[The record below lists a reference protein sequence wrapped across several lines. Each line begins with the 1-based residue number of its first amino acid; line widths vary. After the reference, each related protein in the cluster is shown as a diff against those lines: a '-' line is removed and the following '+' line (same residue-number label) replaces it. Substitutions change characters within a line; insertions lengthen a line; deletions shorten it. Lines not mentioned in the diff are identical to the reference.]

1 MEGAAAIHHSPLLAK
16 RHTTPLTNRRAAA
29 RRRADIR
36 FARPLTRYANGALL
50 TVEFVRFP
58 AFEKS
63 AAGLL
68 SEVDILDL
76 EMHLAVYPHAG
87 DLIPG
92 GRGLRKL
99 RRPAKGRGK
108 RAGARVIYYHV
119 NAQHLILHIV
129 AYAKN
134 EQEDLD
140 RRQLQILAQLVKTEF
155 P

>member
-1 MEGAAAIHHSPLLAK
+1 
-16 RHTTPLTNRRAAA
+16 
-29 RRRADIR
+29 
-36 FARPLTRYANGALL
+36 
-50 TVEFVRFP
+50 VEFVRLP
-58 AFEKS
+58 TFERTS
-63 AAGLL
+63 DCLL
-68 SEVDILDL
+68 PEAEIFEL
-76 EMHLAVYPHAG
+76 ELLLTEHPEAG

-108 RAGARVIYYHV
+108 RGGARVIYYHV
-119 NAQHLILHIV
+119 TRQHLILLIV

-140 RRQLQILAQLVKTEF
+140 RKQLQILADLIKTEF

>member
-1 MEGAAAIHHSPLLAK
+1 M
-16 RHTTPLTNRRAAA
+16 
-29 RRRADIR
+29 
-36 FARPLTRYANGALL
+36 
-50 TVEFVRFP
+50 EFVRFP
-58 AFEKS
+58 TFEKS

-68 SEVDILDL
+68 SEADILEL
-76 EMHLAVYPHAG
+76 EMQLVVRPDAG

-108 RAGARVIYYHV
+108 RGGARVIYYHV
-119 NAQHLILHIV
+119 VSEHLILLIL

-140 RRQLQILAQLVKTEF
+140 RRQLQIVAQLVKTEF

>member
-1 MEGAAAIHHSPLLAK
+1 
-16 RHTTPLTNRRAAA
+16 
-29 RRRADIR
+29 
-36 FARPLTRYANGALL
+36 
-50 TVEFVRFP
+50 VEFVRLNM
-58 AFEKS
+58 FEKT

-68 SEVDILDL
+68 SETDVFEL
-76 EMHLAVYPHAG
+76 ELAIVAQPYAG

-108 RAGARVIYYHV
+108 RGGARVIYYHISSEDV
-119 NAQHLILHIV
+119 VLLIL

-134 EQEDLD
+134 EREDLD
-140 RRQLQILAQLVKTEF
+140 PAQLRFLANLVRTEF

>member
-1 MEGAAAIHHSPLLAK
+1 MAHGE
-16 RHTTPLTNRRAAA
+16 R
-29 RRRADIR
+29 
-36 FARPLTRYANGALL
+36 
-50 TVEFVRFP
+50 VEFVRFP

-68 SEVDILDL
+68 SEAEILEL
-76 EMHLAVYPHAG
+76 ERQLLVQPDAG

-99 RRPAKGRGK
+99 RRPMKGRGK
-108 RAGARVIYYHV
+108 RGGARVVYYHV
-119 NAQHLILHIV
+119 KAGHLILLIF

-134 EQEDLD
+134 AQEDLD
-140 RRQLQILAQLVKTEF
+140 RRQLQLLAQLVKSEF

>member
-1 MEGAAAIHHSPLLAK
+1 MSE
-16 RHTTPLTNRRAAA
+16 
-29 RRRADIR
+29 ADI
-36 FARPLTRYANGALL
+36 L
-50 TVEFVRFP
+50 E
-58 AFEKS
+58 
-63 AAGLL
+63 
-68 SEVDILDL
+68 L
-76 EMHLAVYPHAG
+76 EMQLAVHPHAG

-108 RAGARVIYYHV
+108 RGGARIIYYHV
-119 NAQHLILHIV
+119 NSQHRILLIV

-134 EQEDLD
+134 EKADLD

>member
-1 MEGAAAIHHSPLLAK
+1 M
-16 RHTTPLTNRRAAA
+16 
-29 RRRADIR
+29 
-36 FARPLTRYANGALL
+36 
-50 TVEFVRFP
+50 EFVRFP
-58 AFEKS
+58 TFEKS
-63 AAGLL
+63 ANGLV
-68 SEVDILDL
+68 SEADILEL
-76 EMHLAVYPHAG
+76 EMHLAVHPHAG

-108 RAGARVIYYHV
+108 RGGARVIYYHV
-119 NAQHLILHIV
+119 NSQPLILLIV

-134 EQEDLD
+134 EQEDID

>member
-1 MEGAAAIHHSPLLAK
+1 MAQLA
-16 RHTTPLTNRRAAA
+16 
-29 RRRADIR
+29 D
-36 FARPLTRYANGALL
+36 
-50 TVEFVRFP
+50 VEFVRFT

-63 AAGLL
+63 AAGIL
-68 SEVDILDL
+68 SESDVLEL
-76 EMHLAVYPHAG
+76 EMHLVVHPDAG

-108 RAGARVIYYHV
+108 RGGARVIYYHV
-119 NAQHLILHIV
+119 VSRDLILLIV

-140 RRQLQILAQLVKTEF
+140 RHQLQMLAQLVKTEF

>member
-1 MEGAAAIHHSPLLAK
+1 MAQSLL
-16 RHTTPLTNRRAAA
+16 
-29 RRRADIR
+29 
-36 FARPLTRYANGALL
+36 
-50 TVEFVRFP
+50 VEFVRLHT
-58 AFEKS
+58 FEKT

-68 SEVDILDL
+68 SESEILEL
-76 EMHLAVYPHAG
+76 EIQLVAQPDAG

-108 RAGARVIYYHV
+108 RGGARVIYYHIV
-119 NAQHLILHIV
+119 ANSVILLIV

-134 EQEDLD
+134 QQEDLD
-140 RRQLQILAQLVKTEF
+140 RDQLRILATLVQSEL

>member
-1 MEGAAAIHHSPLLAK
+1 MRFPTFEKSSAGILSE
-16 RHTTPLTNRRAAA
+16 
-29 RRRADIR
+29 ADI
-36 FARPLTRYANGALL
+36 LELEMLL
-50 TVEFVRFP
+50 TVHP
-58 AFEKS
+58 
-63 AAGLL
+63 
-68 SEVDILDL
+68 D
-76 EMHLAVYPHAG
+76 AG

-108 RAGARVIYYHV
+108 RGGARVIYYHV
-119 NAQHLILHIV
+119 SSQHIILLIV

-140 RRQLQILAQLVKTEF
+140 RRQLHILANQVKSEF

>member
-1 MEGAAAIHHSPLLAK
+1 M
-16 RHTTPLTNRRAAA
+16 
-29 RRRADIR
+29 
-36 FARPLTRYANGALL
+36 
-50 TVEFVRFP
+50 EFVRFP

-108 RAGARVIYYHV
+108 RGGARVIYYHV

>member
-1 MEGAAAIHHSPLLAK
+1 M
-16 RHTTPLTNRRAAA
+16 
-29 RRRADIR
+29 
-36 FARPLTRYANGALL
+36 
-50 TVEFVRFP
+50 EFVRFP
-58 AFEKS
+58 TFEKS
-63 AAGLL
+63 STGIL
-68 SEVDILDL
+68 SEADILEL
-76 EMHLAVYPHAG
+76 EMLLTVHPDAG

-108 RAGARVIYYHV
+108 RGGARVIYYHV
-119 NAQHLILHIV
+119 SSQHIILLIV

-140 RRQLQILAQLVKTEF
+140 RRQLHILANQVKSEF

>member
-1 MEGAAAIHHSPLLAK
+1 MAHSP
-16 RHTTPLTNRRAAA
+16 
-29 RRRADIR
+29 
-36 FARPLTRYANGALL
+36 

-76 EMHLAVYPHAG
+76 EMHLAVHPHAG

-108 RAGARVIYYHV
+108 RGGAAPSTITSIPNTLFCSSSPTPKTNRKT
-119 NAQHLILHIV
+119 LIV
-129 AYAKN
+129 AN
-134 EQEDLD
+134 C
-140 RRQLQILAQLVKTEF
+140 RFSRSS
-155 P
+155 

>member
-1 MEGAAAIHHSPLLAK
+1 MAHSPA
-16 RHTTPLTNRRAAA
+16 
-29 RRRADIR
+29 
-36 FARPLTRYANGALL
+36 
-50 TVEFVRFP
+50 VEFVRFP

-87 DLIPG
+87 DLILG

-108 RAGARVIYYHV
+108 RGGARVIYYHV
-119 NAQHLILHIV
+119 NAQYLILLIV

>member
-1 MEGAAAIHHSPLLAK
+1 M
-16 RHTTPLTNRRAAA
+16 
-29 RRRADIR
+29 
-36 FARPLTRYANGALL
+36 
-50 TVEFVRFP
+50 
-58 AFEKS
+58 
-63 AAGLL
+63 
-68 SEVDILDL
+68 DILDL
-76 EMHLAVYPHAG
+76 EMHLAVHPHAG

-108 RAGARVIYYHV
+108 RGGARVIYYHV
-119 NAQHLILHIV
+119 NAQHLILLIV

>member
-1 MEGAAAIHHSPLLAK
+1 MAHIAG
-16 RHTTPLTNRRAAA
+16 
-29 RRRADIR
+29 
-36 FARPLTRYANGALL
+36 
-50 TVEFVRFP
+50 VEFVRFP
-58 AFEKS
+58 TFEKS
-63 AAGLL
+63 AAGIL
-68 SEVDILDL
+68 SEADILEL
-76 EMHLAVYPHAG
+76 EMLLTVHPDAG

-108 RAGARVIYYHV
+108 RGGARVIYYHV
-119 NAQHLILHIV
+119 NSQHLILLIV

-140 RRQLQILAQLVKTEF
+140 RRQLQILANHVKFEF

>member
-1 MEGAAAIHHSPLLAK
+1 MLLAV
-16 RHTTPLTNRRAAA
+16 H
-29 RRRADIR
+29 
-36 FARPLTRYANGALL
+36 
-50 TVEFVRFP
+50 
-58 AFEKS
+58 
-63 AAGLL
+63 
-68 SEVDILDL
+68 
-76 EMHLAVYPHAG
+76 PHAG

-108 RAGARVIYYHV
+108 RGGARVIYYHV
-119 NAQHLILHIV
+119 SSQHLILLIV

-140 RRQLQILAQLVKTEF
+140 RRQLQIFAQLVKTEF

>member
-1 MEGAAAIHHSPLLAK
+1 M
-16 RHTTPLTNRRAAA
+16 
-29 RRRADIR
+29 
-36 FARPLTRYANGALL
+36 
-50 TVEFVRFP
+50 EFVRLP
-58 AFEKS
+58 TFERT
-63 AAGLL
+63 ADGLL
-68 SEVDILDL
+68 PEAEIFEL
-76 EMHLAVYPHAG
+76 ELLLTEHPEAG

-108 RAGARVIYYHV
+108 RGGARVIYYHV
-119 NAQHLILHIV
+119 TRQHLVLLIV

-140 RRQLQILAQLVKTEF
+140 RKQLQLLADLIKAEF